1 MAPFGH
7 NVAPPVSVRPA
18 GAVAS
23 GTNPRQSSTAS
34 KDVIRSQE
42 CSEIK
47 PLADL
52 PCPARVDYLFSVEE
66 LQLVLLFW
74 RSIDG
79 GRGGR
84 RLMYRGR
91 WIGSELIPPGVVV
104 CH

>member
-34 KDVIRSQE
+34 KDAIRSQE

-66 LQLVLLFW
+66 FAAGAPLLEIDRQ
-74 RSIDG
+74 RS
-79 GRGGR
+79 R
-84 RLMYRGR
+84 RTTTDVSR
-91 WIGSELIPPGVVV
+91 
-104 CH
+104 